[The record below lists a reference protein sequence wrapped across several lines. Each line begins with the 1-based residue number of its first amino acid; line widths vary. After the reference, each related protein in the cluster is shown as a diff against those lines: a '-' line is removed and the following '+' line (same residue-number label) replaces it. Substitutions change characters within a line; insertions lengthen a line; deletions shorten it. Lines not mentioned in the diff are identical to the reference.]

1 MYSKGKYL
9 LLQTLVMLLSP
20 IASFFI
26 SLRFYKNTISQ
37 IFFVIF
43 AFYFGMHFYLAW
55 DISMHYSRMRMYY
68 CDRSL
73 QEILSNPAALG
84 NGLDFYHITI
94 KYIISRFT
102 ESKEIFAGVVSAIY
116 SMMFLFFFNQ
126 FKRFYKGFLPV
137 SCGILL
143 LCVVFV
149 VEFYWYQGVRFWLG
163 AYCFAGFYLKY
174 INTGK
179 KRYLLFSISCIYFH
193 YTLINLFWIIIL
205 SWMLSKVW
213 VWFRYLLFAI
223 SWFYRSLSI
232 DFMGWI
238 IRNVP
243 QLDLGSRTK
252 GFIHEDLV
260 IRIQRMRAEN
270 NIFYAYR
277 SEILII
283 FGLLILLIMWS
294 RRVQFSKKYLQMF
307 FFALTIYTVVNFAY
321 AELIF
326 FDRFLKLAVL
336 LFYSFLF
343 ITAYQ
348 NYDKIKGVSLIIMII
363 SVIPMTF
370 ELLTAIVE
378 MRSHLFFKELWF
390 GNFFIDWSGGMTYVH
405 GKWD

>member
-270 NIFYAYR
+270 NIWTIDIADYVE
-277 SEILII
+277 SSCSIL
-283 FGLLILLIMWS
+283 
-294 RRVQFSKKYLQMF
+294 
-307 FFALTIYTVVNFAY
+307 
-321 AELIF
+321 
-326 FDRFLKLAVL
+326 
-336 LFYSFLF
+336 
-343 ITAYQ
+343 
-348 NYDKIKGVSLIIMII
+348 
-363 SVIPMTF
+363 
-370 ELLTAIVE
+370 
-378 MRSHLFFKELWF
+378 
-390 GNFFIDWSGGMTYVH
+390 
-405 GKWD
+405 

>member
-20 IASFFI
+20 ITSFFM
-26 SLRFYKNTISQ
+26 SVRFYKNAISQ

-43 AFYFGMHFYLAW
+43 AFYFGMHFYMGW
-55 DISMHYSRMRMYY
+55 DLSMHYSGMRLHY
-68 CDRSL
+68 CGKSL

-102 ESKEIFAGVVSAIY
+102 ISKELFAGIISAIY

-126 FKRFYKGFLPV
+126 FRRFYKGFLPV

-143 LCVVFV
+143 LCIVCV

-174 INTGK
+174 LNTEK
-179 KRYLLFSISCIYFH
+179 RRYLLFSVSCIFFH
-193 YTLINLFWIIIL
+193 YTLVNLFWIFIL
-205 SWMLSKVW
+205 NWLLSKVW
-213 VWFRYLLFAI
+213 VWGRVFLFAA
-223 SWFYRSLSI
+223 SWVYRTLSI
-232 DFMGWI
+232 DFMGWVI
-238 IRNVP
+238 KNVP
-243 QLDLGSRTK
+243 GLDLGIRTSSYHHV
-252 GFIHEDLV
+252 GMQL
-260 IRIQRMRAEN
+260 RIQKMRSEN
-270 NIFYAYR
+270 NVFYAYR
-277 SEILII
+277 SEILIV
-283 FGLLILLIMWS
+283 FGLLILMIMWS

-307 FFALTIYTVVNFAY
+307 FFAFTIYTVVNFAF

-348 NYDKIKGVSLIIMII
+348 NYEKIKGVSLIIMVLA
-363 SVIPMTF
+363 VIPMTF
-370 ELLTAIVE
+370 ELLTAVVE
-378 MRSHLFFKELWF
+378 MREHLFFKELWF
-390 GNFFIDWSGGMTYVH
+390 GNFFIDWSGGISDAH
-405 GKWD
+405 GKW